1 MFSLRNAV
9 ARGAPRQCLKSS
21 SLLPLR
27 HARTF
32 ASPASTL
39 PTYEVSEANGVKVV
53 SKDTGSPTASLAVV
67 IRAGSRYQPLP
78 GLAHA
83 LEHFAFKATS
93 KRSSLFITR
102 EVELMGGIL
111 ETSLSRENIVYK
123 ARFLRGDL
131 PYFVELLGDAMT
143 KPVFN
148 AHEFKEQVIPTMEHE
163 SHVAYSNPSYFALE
177 AAHAVAYH
185 QGLGL
190 DQLSYVRKDFATR
203 EIALYASLT
212 FNKSNFA
219 VVGSGV
225 PHSDLVKYTTE
236 FFGGAKTGEAA
247 DAESSAYYGGENR
260 VWSRAG
266 NAVVIAFPG
275 SAGGAAFKPE
285 LSVLSYLL
293 GGQSNIKWSHGSSLV
308 GKVLDKYRTVTAAS
322 KNITYSDTGLF
333 YVTVAGQAEE
343 LKNALPGVVEA
354 IKSLKNVKAEDV
366 KRAIQNAKFDV
377 YAAAEDNALSL
388 EAIGQSVIATGGI
401 PQIEQTIKAIEGVTL
416 DSVKKAATALLANK
430 AAVGVV
436 GDLHILPYA
445 CDLGLTV

>member
-1 MFSLRNAV
+1 MFSLRAV
-9 ARGAPRQCLKSS
+9 ARGAPRQCLRTS
-21 SLLPLR
+21 SLSPLR
-27 HARTF
+27 LARTF
-32 ASPASTL
+32 ASPASSL
-39 PTYEVSEANGVKVV
+39 PTYEVSDARGVKVV

-93 KRSSLFITR
+93 KRSSLYITR

-111 ETSLSRENIVYK
+111 ESSLSRENIVYK

-143 KPVFN
+143 KPKFLD
-148 AHEFKEQVIPTMEHE
+148 HEFKEQVIPTMDHE
-163 SHVAYSNPSYFALE
+163 NHVAYGSPSYFALE

-190 DQLSYVRKDFATR
+190 DQLSYVRKDFGTR

-212 FNKSNFA
+212 FNKSNYA

-225 PHSDLVKYTTE
+225 PHSELVKYTSE
-236 FFGGAKTGEAA
+236 FFGHAKDGEVA
-247 DAESSAYYGGENR
+247 DSESSAYYGGENR
-260 VWSRAG
+260 IWSQAG

-293 GGQSNIKWSHGSSLV
+293 GGQSNIKWSHGNSLI
-308 GKVLDKYRTVTAAS
+308 GKVLDKYLSVTAAS
-322 KNITYSDTGLF
+322 KNVTYSDTGLF
-333 YVTVAGQAEE
+333 YVTVAGPAAEV
-343 LKNALPGVVEA
+343 KNALPGVVEA
-354 IKSLKNVKAEDV
+354 IKSLSNVTAADV

-388 EAIGQSVIATGGI
+388 EAIGQSVIATGSI
-401 PQIEQTIKAIEGVTL
+401 PQVEQTIKAI
-416 DSVKKAATALLANK
+416 DSVTVESVRKAASALLASK
-430 AAVGVV
+430 ASVGAV

-445 CDLGLTV
+445 CDLGLKV